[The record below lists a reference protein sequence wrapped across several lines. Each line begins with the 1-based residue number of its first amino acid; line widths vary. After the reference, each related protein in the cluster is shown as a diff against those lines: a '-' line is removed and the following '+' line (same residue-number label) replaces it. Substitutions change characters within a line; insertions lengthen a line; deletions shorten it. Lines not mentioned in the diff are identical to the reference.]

1 MTKSA
6 DNKLIEFVDVNKQQL
21 FSITLHLELF
31 CTIIVYRCQ
40 PDWCLS
46 ACQNIALHSFMSLR
60 HEYSYARRFIA
71 IYKIFGQ
78 HIQKYM
84 ISNRAY
90 LEMHDIG

>member
-21 FSITLHLELF
+21 FSITLQLELI
-31 CTIIVYRCQ
+31 CTIIVYWCP

-46 ACQNIALHSFMSLR
+46 ACQNTALHRFMSLR

-71 IYKIFGQ
+71 IYKIVGQ

-84 ISNRAY
+84 ISDRAY